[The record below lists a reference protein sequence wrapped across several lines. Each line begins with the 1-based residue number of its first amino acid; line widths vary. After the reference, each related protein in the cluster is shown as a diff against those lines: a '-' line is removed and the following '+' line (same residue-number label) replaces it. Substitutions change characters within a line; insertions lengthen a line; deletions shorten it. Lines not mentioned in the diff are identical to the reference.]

1 MKEDIQFNENDV
13 FLCKT
18 NEQFF
23 VKTWLIVQRR
33 ENILMNKN

>member
-23 VKTWLIVQRR
+23 INCSKKRKYFN
-33 ENILMNKN
+33 E